1 MPAQERK
8 AKPKLGRPAT
18 TPEAREGQLVAL
30 ATNLAEQQLRDGTA
44 SAQVITH
51 YLRHG
56 STREQLERKRLENE
70 NLLTQAKIEQMQSQ
84 ARVEEL
90 YAKALSA
97 MKSYAGND
105 EDEEEYDDYDV

>member
-1 MPAQERK
+1 MASQERK
-8 AKPKLGRPAT
+8 KKPRLPRPAT

-56 STREQLERKRLENE
+56 STREKLEQQRLENE
-70 NLLTQAKIEQMQSQ
+70 NLLTQAKIEQIQSQ

-90 YAKALSA
+90 YKSALSA
-97 MKSYAGND
+97 MKTYSGNEDD
-105 EDEEEYDDYDV
+105 EDEYDV

>member
-1 MPAQERK
+1 MAAQERK
-8 AKPKLGRPAT
+8 VKPKLGRPAT

-30 ATNLAEQQLRDGTA
+30 ATNLAEKQLRDGTA

-56 STREQLERKRLENE
+56 SIREKLEQQRLENE
-70 NLLTQAKIEQMQSQ
+70 NRLTQAKIEQIQSQ

-90 YAKALSA
+90 YKSALSA
-97 MKSYAGND
+97 MKSYGGHEND
-105 EDEEEYDDYDV
+105 DEDDYDV

>member
-1 MPAQERK
+1 MASQERK
-8 AKPKLGRPAT
+8 KQRKPLRPAT

-30 ATNLAEQQLRDGTA
+30 ATNLAEQQLRDGSA

-56 STREQLERKRLENE
+56 STREKLEQQRLQNE
-70 NLLTQAKIEQMQSQ
+70 LLLTTAKIEQMQSQ

-90 YAKALSA
+90 YSQALSA

-105 EDEEEYDDYDV
+105 EDEDEDV

>member
-1 MPAQERK
+1 MASAERK
-8 AKPKLGRPAT
+8 KTKLGRPAT

-30 ATNLAEQQLRDGTA
+30 ATNLAEKQLRDGTA

-51 YLRHG
+51 YLKHG
-56 STREQLERKRLENE
+56 SQREQLERQRLENE

-84 ARVEEL
+84 ARVEEM
-90 YAKALSA
+90 YGEALRA

-105 EDEEEYDDYDV
+105 DDEFDDYLD